1 MKTTMIFKS
10 GAVER
15 SATYDAS
22 KNLAP
27 GAGYLVPLK
36 RKRNFRSPPHLPNGL
51 QMKRYIAEVQ
61 VMLTLEIES
70 ALPSVE
76 TLAAILDSFADPHGP
91 DPLLGAPLHLR
102 CSQDRL
108 MARTRG
114 VTLVAGSALIRRTGK

>member
-1 MKTTMIFKS
+1 
-10 GAVER
+10 
-15 SATYDAS
+15 
-22 KNLAP
+22 
-27 GAGYLVPLK
+27 
-36 RKRNFRSPPHLPNGL
+36 
-51 QMKRYIAEVQ
+51 MKRYIAEVQ
-61 VMLTLEIES
+61 VTLTLEVES

-76 TLAAILDSFADPHGP
+76 TLAAILDSFAGG

>member
-36 RKRNFRSPPHLPNGL
+36 RKGNFRSPPHLPNGL
-51 QMKRYIAEVQ
+51 QMNRYIAEVQ

-76 TLAAILDSFADPHGP
+76 TMAAILDSFAAADDPF
-91 DPLLGAPLHLR
+91 LGASVR
-102 CSQDRL
+102 IRASGVI
-108 MARTRG
+108 ARTRG
-114 VTLVAGSALIRRTGK
+114 VALVAGSATLVP